1 MKMLVFVR
9 SEPLGNGN
17 LTGDT
22 MGLVA
27 GFVINIQIG
36 YPVVPSQEV
45 RLGYDD
51 SGCRVPSQTVCG
63 SCLV

>member
-36 YPVVPSQEV
+36 LPSCTF
-45 RLGYDD
+45 
-51 SGCRVPSQTVCG
+51 SGSTTGV
-63 SCLV
+63 